1 MFFKNWRT
9 RIFVIVVFIINFIIL
24 YRLYDLQI
32 NKGAYYKEMAQGQHI
47 GLVEKHGERGLIY
60 FSGKEILAINNKEPY
75 LFISPEEIKEKEETA
90 KILSEVT
97 GKKSSFFLNLA
108 NIKGSFYN
116 VIEKNITIE
125 KVEEIN
131 NLNLS
136 GVYIGYEN
144 KRYYPAEK
152 TASQIIGFINQEG
165 IGQYGLESYY
175 DEELKG
181 KLRIEERE
189 KNPYSFLLNISEK
202 DSIDGASLELTI
214 DYNIQFMTEKILKK
228 GIEEYDAEGGEI
240 IIMDPN
246 SGAIIAMSQFPSFDP
261 NNYKNESIENFQNSS
276 IQKIFEPGSIFKPI
290 TMAIAINEGVVT
302 PETIFNDDLGYVQ
315 FGTYRVS
322 NLNNKAWG
330 EVSMNTV
337 LERSINT
344 GVIFAEKKV
353 GHQKFY
359 NYLLDFGLFEK
370 TNIDLAGEVYSK
382 NNELKKALDNKIE
395 VSFATT
401 SFGQGIAMTPL
412 QVITAFSAIVNG
424 GTLYKPYI
432 VKKINNKEIEPKIKR
447 EDIISEETSLKIRNM
462 LINVIEN
469 GFGHLAQIEGYYIG
483 GKTGTSQVPYAS
495 LGINKSGYSDHTWQT
510 FMGFAPAL
518 DPSFII
524 LVKLDNAQKV
534 KTSEYSAVP
543 IFNELSKYIID
554 YLQIPPNNKE
564 NLDK

>member
-1 MFFKNWRT
+1 
-9 RIFVIVVFIINFIIL
+9 
-24 YRLYDLQI
+24 
-32 NKGAYYKEMAQGQHI
+32 MAQGQHI